1 MDYAFAVL
9 THPPSMNIPAI
20 PSGSTVA
27 DYAAALV
34 APRIT
39 VHSLQQADGVWQ
51 ALRQQKALTRASVWL
66 DDALLF
72 DASFQRDGGSW
83 SLRHEGLA

>member
-1 MDYAFAVL
+1 
-9 THPPSMNIPAI
+9 MNIPTI

-39 VHSLQQADGVWQ
+39 VHSLQQADCVWQ
-51 ALRQQKALTRASVWL
+51 ALRQQSSLTRASVWL
-66 DDALLF
+66 DNCLLF
-72 DASFQRDGGSW
+72 DAVKRDGGGW
-83 SLRHEGLA
+83 TLRHEGLA

>member
-1 MDYAFAVL
+1 
-9 THPPSMNIPAI
+9 MNIPAI

-39 VHSLQQADGVWQ
+39 VSSLQQADACWQ
-51 ALRQQKALTRASVWL
+51 ALRQQSCLTRASVWL
-66 DDALLF
+66 DGSLLF
-72 DASFQRDGGSW
+72 DAFMRDGGGW
-83 SLRHEGLA
+83 GLRHEGLA